1 MMLHPVAGDSAPFL
15 SSLALLSGTVMD
27 LPKFLE
33 KWQRIICCCDM
44 VQLASSHMAPADSAS
59 TTLVDNI
66 SPNFDATFTNSS
78 L

>member
-27 LPKFLE
+27 LPKKLE
-33 KWQRIICCCDM
+33 KWQRIIFCFDM
-44 VQLASSHMAPADSAS
+44 VQLASSHMAPADSSSA
-59 TTLVDNI
+59 TLVDNI